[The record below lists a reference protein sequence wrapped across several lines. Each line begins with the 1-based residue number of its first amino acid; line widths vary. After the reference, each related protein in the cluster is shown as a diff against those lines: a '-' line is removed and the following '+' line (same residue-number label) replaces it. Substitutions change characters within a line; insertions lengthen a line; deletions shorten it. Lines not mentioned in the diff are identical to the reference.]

1 MHLIRL
7 QFEICTIMRE
17 YKFVTHFSHKRLPLE
32 DSVTCLTKIGRS
44 LVLHGL
50 INGKI
55 SMFTPLSAGIAA
67 ELGGEDSVTSAFTS
81 RMCRLS

>member
-17 YKFVTHFSHKRLPLE
+17 YKFVTHFSHKRLLLE

-50 INGKI
+50 INRKI
-55 SMFTPLSAGIAA
+55 SMFTPLSVY
-67 ELGGEDSVTSAFTS
+67 LPV
-81 RMCRLS
+81 CLLSFPSLILYTLEME